1 MPLVVTPT
9 QQTHRGKRKGAHLH
23 PPGFGHLVKY
33 LVKILSFCVKILKF
47 GQNTN
52 ICSPLQK
59 FLRTP
64 MNKLNCT
71 RPPTLLWTGMHAFN
85 YSLKNN

>member
-1 MPLVVTPT
+1 MGVR
-9 QQTHRGKRKGAHLH
+9 RGHKGAHLR
-23 PPGFGHLVKY
+23 PSGFGHLVKY

-52 ICSPLQK
+52 ICSPYKNLLPPQK

-64 MNKLNCT
+64 MVIRHITKV
-71 RPPTLLWTGMHAFN
+71 LL
-85 YSLKNN
+85 